1 MHVRACA
8 HLMCRCGCK
17 YVCVH
22 MCMCICMR
30 ACMHLHMVHKCAKVI
45 SLTPRCGGD
54 PIRARKWSRCGL
66 LCVRFLFGIEQ
77 EANRRKLLRCASFAR
92 EPEMAGA
99 FACARKHL
107 LCTCMCVRIC
117 VSIFGVCMDVCKLAC
132 ACACE
137 HACNKG
143 CSIRSVSLM
152 SIIAGHIS
160 EVLMATRSTQQK
172 HSSKTTSTQQQQHHQ
187 VCVQ

>member
-1 MHVRACA
+1 MHQKSNCVCVWAQAVFVHVRACA

-22 MCMCICMR
+22 MRMCICMR

-54 PIRARKWSRCGL
+54 PIRAPKWSRCGL

-77 EANRRKLLRCASFAR
+77 EENRGKLLRRESPAR

-107 LCTCMCVRIC
+107 VCTCIC
-117 VSIFGVCMDVCKLAC
+117 ASLRAYMVAPSAMS
-132 ACACE
+132 
-137 HACNKG
+137 H
-143 CSIRSVSLM
+143 CSQ
-152 SIIAGHIS
+152 A
-160 EVLMATRSTQQK
+160 
-172 HSSKTTSTQQQQHHQ
+172 
-187 VCVQ
+187 